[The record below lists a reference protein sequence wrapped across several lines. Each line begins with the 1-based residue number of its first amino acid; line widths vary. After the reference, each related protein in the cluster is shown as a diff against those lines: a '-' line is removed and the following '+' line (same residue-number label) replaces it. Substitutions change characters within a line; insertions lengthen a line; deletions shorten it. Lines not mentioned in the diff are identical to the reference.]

1 MKFKLTMNPSDQIIR
16 HIGLD
21 HSGRV
26 QRFHTSNVLRRIKRY
41 MPYRSGMLIKKTVAA
56 TDISKPLIV
65 TPGPEARMLYH
76 GKVMVDPKTGKAG
89 FLTDDGWKSRR
100 GVAKVPSNR
109 DLVYTTSKNAQ
120 AGPYWDRRLKAA
132 EMPVITRELQNYIDR
147 RG

>member
-41 MPYRSGMLIKKTVAA
+41 MPYRGGMLIKKTVAA
-56 TDISKPLIV
+56 TDIAKPLIV

>member
-76 GKVMVDPKTGKAG
+76 GKVMVDPKTGKSG

-100 GVAKVPSNR
+100 GVRKVPSNR
-109 DLVYTTSKNAQ
+109 NIEYTTTKNAR

-132 EMPVITRELQNYIDR
+132 EMPVMARELQNYIER
-147 RG
+147 L

>member
-1 MKFKLTMNPSDQIIR
+1 MSVKVTINPASQILR
-16 HIGLD
+16 DHGLN
-21 HSGRV
+21 SGGHV

-56 TDISKPLIV
+56 TDIAKPLIV

-76 GKVMVDPKTGKAG
+76 GKVRVDPKTGKAG

>member
-1 MKFKLTMNPSDQIIR
+1 MSAKVTINPVSQILR
-16 HIGLD
+16 DHGLNPGG
-21 HSGRV
+21 HV

-76 GKVMVDPKTGKAG
+76 GKVMVDPKTGKSG

-120 AGPYWDRRLKAA
+120 AGSYWDRRLKAA

-147 RG
+147 RE

>member
-1 MKFKLTMNPSDQIIR
+1 MSAKVTINPVSQILR
-16 HIGLD
+16 EHGLNPGG
-21 HSGRV
+21 HV

-56 TDISKPLIV
+56 TDIAKPLIV